1 MLRNFILG
9 SLFFILTQ
17 KEVKRL
23 IFLRNLTFEVMLI
36 VVKTLFLNQE
46 YFFNQVWFLSLGG
59 ICLKAIKEKEILMDM
74 YII

>member
-1 MLRNFILG
+1 
-9 SLFFILTQ
+9 
-17 KEVKRL
+17 
-23 IFLRNLTFEVMLI
+23 MLI

-46 YFFNQVWFLSLGG
+46 YYFFNQVWFLSLGG